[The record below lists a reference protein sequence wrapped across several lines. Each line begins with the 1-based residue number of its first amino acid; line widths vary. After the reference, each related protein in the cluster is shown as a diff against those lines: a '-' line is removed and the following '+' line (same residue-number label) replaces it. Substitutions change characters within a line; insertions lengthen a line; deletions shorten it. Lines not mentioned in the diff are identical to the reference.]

1 TLYLSAQS
9 RKSYIE
15 KIGAAPGNLTRLLKL
30 LDNLDEI
37 FDPVDT
43 DSIALLCLRYVELL
57 SIPDTAKL
65 TGLSKSQV
73 STRTAR
79 VMKKAKEIIAEAA
92 TGV

>member
-1 TLYLSAQS
+1 
-9 RKSYIE
+9 
-15 KIGAAPGNLTRLLKL
+15 LTRLLKL

-79 VMKKAKEIIAEAA
+79 VMKKAKEIIAEA
-92 TGV
+92 